1 MSNSNVY
8 LRRRLTAVGALVLVA
23 LLVFLGSQLFAA
35 GNNQA
40 EPAVVEPTEAEQMNQ
55 EIANCQ
61 PGVVEVEAFI
71 GRGPMHEA
79 LTNIPEGEPVSL
91 WYEITNT
98 GFVDCIFDVGTYA
111 TFFTISSGEQ
121 IFYTSRDC
129 DRSQDSKLPT
139 TLKANVGV
147 KSEANQWLKVSSSSE
162 FQCTDGNR
170 NVPRGGA
177 AYDIRVEVSGVI
189 SEKKRFYLF

>member
-40 EPAVVEPTEAEQMNQ
+40 EPAVVETTEAEQMNQ

-162 FQCTDGNR
+162 FQCTDAN
-170 NVPRGGA
+170 NSVPRGGA

>member
-1 MSNSNVY
+1 MSNPNVY
-8 LRRRLTAVGALVLVA
+8 LRRRLTAVGAFALVV
-23 LLVFLGSQLFAA
+23 LLIFLGSQLLAA

-40 EPAVVEPTEAEQMNQ
+40 EPEAVETAEAEQMNQ
-55 EIANCQ
+55 VITNCQ

-71 GRGPMHEA
+71 GRGPTHEA

-121 IFYTSRDC
+121 VFFTSRDC
-129 DRSQDSKLPT
+129 DRAADSKLPT

-147 KSEANQWLKVSSSSE
+147 KSEANEWLKVSSSSE
-162 FQCTDGNR
+162 FQCTDGNSS
-170 NVPRGGA
+170 VPRGGA
-177 AYDIRVEVSGVI
+177 TFDVRVEVSGVI